1 MTAKKPILVW
11 VVWAVAVLL
20 YAVAII
26 NRTSLAA
33 LGPAAQEHFAIGATT
48 LSSFAVLQ
56 LGVYALMQI
65 PVGLLVDRFGATVI
79 ILSGSALMVVGQTL
93 MATMV
98 DLPFVVLAR
107 ILVGAGDAG
116 TFISVMRILGDWF
129 PLRQLPVVSQITALL
144 GQAGQLVAVTP
155 LALAVAAFGWTKGFL
170 GIAAVGLLSLLLAV
184 VTLRDRPGS
193 GTALER
199 LTGRRGRA
207 TAGAEPMVSYS
218 SVLTD
223 SIPIITAT
231 GPIGQPQRSRDI
243 IPRIFGLLRI
253 PGVRLAFWAHFTP
266 PFAINVF
273 VLLWGTPFLTGG
285 IGLSRSES
293 AGILS
298 IAVVAS
304 MIAGLLIGPITSRFV
319 NQRIWVVFGVTLSI
333 ALLWSVVIFGSGVP
347 ATGLVIVLMILV
359 AFGGPTSMIA
369 FEIVRTHA
377 PSRQL
382 GVATGL
388 VNTGG
393 FTASLLCI
401 LLVGLALDLQGA
413 GSPEFYSLDAFRWA
427 FAVQLPFWALGLTM
441 ILVEFV

>member
-1 MTAKKPILVW
+1 M
-11 VVWAVAVLL
+11 
-20 YAVAII
+20 
-26 NRTSLAA
+26 
-33 LGPAAQEHFAIGATT
+33 
-48 LSSFAVLQ
+48 
-56 LGVYALMQI
+56 
-65 PVGLLVDRFGATVI
+65 VI
-79 ILSGSALMVVGQTL
+79 GQTL

-98 DLPFVVLAR
+98 DLPLVILAR

-155 LALAVAAFGWTKGFL
+155 LALAVSAFGWTRGFL
-170 GIAAVGLLSLLLAV
+170 GVAAVGLLALLLAF

-207 TAGAEPMVSYS
+207 TQAAQPQISYS

-223 SIPIITAT
+223 SIPIMTHT
-231 GPIGQPQRSRDI
+231 GSIAHPQRAGEI
-243 IPRIFGLLRI
+243 IPRIFSLLRI

-285 IGLSRSES
+285 IGMSRGEA
-293 AGILS
+293 AGLLS

-304 MIAGLLIGPITSRFV
+304 MIAGLVIGPITSRFV
-319 NQRIWVVFGVTLSI
+319 NQRIWVVFGVTLAI
-333 ALLWSVVIFGSGVP
+333 ALLWSAVMFSSGIPTDGLLLALVV
-347 ATGLVIVLMILV
+347 MIAL
-359 AFGGPTSMIA
+359 GGPTSMIA

-401 LLVGLALDLQGA
+401 LLVGLALDAQGA
-413 GSPEFYSLDAFRWA
+413 GSPGSYSLSAFRWA
-427 FAVQLPFWALGLTM
+427 FAVQLPFWLLGLTM
-441 ILVEFV
+441 ILVEFGRTRRGQRRS